1 MRQRARCRSLNT
13 TSKRIMRL
21 RTGAWGPTLDLSIG
35 KQVIAAA
42 RPLLCPHFQR
52 KKFRKPMRWFL
63 QSQMRRGRRRKR
75 LIQRLNGLQR
85 SLQPRGL
92 RRRNCCS
99 RLEAVKSV
107 EVSEAI
113 ISRQA
118 EEANE
123 ETAAPMTVDEP
134 KLHEKSFPVPEV
146 EETVEV
152 VFEPFFE

>member
-1 MRQRARCRSLNT
+1 M
-13 TSKRIMRL
+13 
-21 RTGAWGPTLDLSIG
+21 
-35 KQVIAAA
+35 
-42 RPLLCPHFQR
+42 
-52 KKFRKPMRWFL
+52 
-63 QSQMRRGRRRKR
+63 
-75 LIQRLNGLQR
+75 
-85 SLQPRGL
+85 
-92 RRRNCCS
+92 
-99 RLEAVKSV
+99 
-107 EVSEAI
+107 SEAI